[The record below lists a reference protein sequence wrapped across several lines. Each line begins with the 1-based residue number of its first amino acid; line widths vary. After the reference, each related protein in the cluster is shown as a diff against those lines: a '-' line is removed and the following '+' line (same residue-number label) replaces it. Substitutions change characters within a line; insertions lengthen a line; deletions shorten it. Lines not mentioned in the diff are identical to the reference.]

1 MEYAVKLSAEEFAI
15 LTDLVDNEGLDLRGA
30 LLDPTTSLLIVSS
43 MSIAQKRDLSADL
56 RRAFRERGIW

>member
-56 RRAFRERGIW
+56 QRAFRERGIW